1 MRCPRCTCTEDRVVD
16 SRSAEDGS
24 AIRRRRECSSCA
36 ARFTTYE
43 RLEEVPLVV
52 VKRSGVREV
61 FDRSK
66 VAAGVAAASKNRP
79 VGVGEIE
86 RLATAVEEALRFY
99 GSEVSYEQVGVAVLE
114 QLRHLDE
121 VAYLRFASVYKGFS
135 GAGDFKREAGM
146 LERASGVRKP

>member
-1 MRCPRCTCTEDRVVD
+1 MVD

-24 AIRRRRECSSCA
+24 AIRRRRECSGCG

-52 VKRSGVREV
+52 VKRSGVREA

-66 VAAGVAAASKNRP
+66 VAAGVASASKNRP
-79 VGVGEIE
+79 VGVDEIE

-114 QLRHLDE
+114 QLRDIDE

-146 LERASGVRKP
+146 LERASGVHKA

>member
-1 MRCPRCTCTEDRVVD
+1 MVD

-24 AIRRRRECSSCA
+24 AIRRRRECSSCG

-52 VKRSGVREV
+52 VKRSGGREV

-66 VAAGVAAASKNRP
+66 VAAGVSAASKNRP
-79 VGVGEIE
+79 VGVDEIE
-86 RLATAVEEALRFY
+86 RLTTAVEEVLRFH

-114 QLRHLDE
+114 QLRDIDE

-135 GAGDFKREAGM
+135 AAGDFKREAGM
-146 LERASGVRKP
+146 LERASGVHKP